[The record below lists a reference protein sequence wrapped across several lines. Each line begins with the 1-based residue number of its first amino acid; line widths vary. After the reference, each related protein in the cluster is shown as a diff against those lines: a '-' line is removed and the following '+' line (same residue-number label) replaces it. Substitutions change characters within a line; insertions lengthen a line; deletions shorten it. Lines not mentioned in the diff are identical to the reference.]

1 MSAFA
6 RWRRHRRGS
15 VALEF
20 ALIFPMLLLLGA
32 GTIEA
37 ALMLITDATM
47 ELAIRSASRYAITG
61 AGGASRVDNITKMVE
76 DIAGRWKGPDGKLS
90 VEMRAYTSFEN
101 IGKPEP
107 FTDLNGNNAWDVG
120 EKYEDVNDNDKW
132 DPDMAR
138 SDAGGSGDIVIYT
151 VTLTRPGFTGV
162 LGLIGVK
169 QLTFVRQT
177 AVENE

>member
-1 MSAFA
+1 MTAFG
-6 RWRRHRRGS
+6 RWRRQRRGS

-20 ALIFPMLLLLGA
+20 ALILPVLLLLGA

-37 ALMLITDATM
+37 ALMLMTDATM
-47 ELAIRSASRYAITG
+47 ELAIRSASRYAITR
-61 AGGASRVDNITKMVE
+61 AGGGSRVDNITKMISDV
-76 DIAGRWKGPDGKLS
+76 AGRWKGPDGKLS

-107 FTDLNGNNAWDVG
+107 FTDLNGNNAWDNG
-120 EKYEDVNDNDKW
+120 EKYEDVNGNKRW

-138 SDAGGSGDIVIYT
+138 SGAGGSGDIVIYT

-162 LGLIGVK
+162 LRLVGVTE
-169 QLTFVRQT
+169 LTFVRQT